1 MPPLRLTSLLQT
13 ALPELS
19 PASRAV
25 VNTLGCLNG
34 NAPSARD
41 MAAWVGLRDRYQLA
55 RALRRDGLPPLEYL
69 AGWTRVVYWLLEAE
83 SSGASLRQLAQREQV
98 DPAVAYRLVHRVT
111 GLPWSQAQR
120 AGLTVAL
127 LQLREHRGM
136 RIVGARAP
144 VVEAS
149 HRLAEAVG
157 DDVVVSSTAPL
168 APTRPASPSW
178 RRPQPVPS
186 NGPRHPA
193 AVLADRRAVGGS
205 PFDVAITP
213 DGVALVTRLHAA
225 AVDAI
230 RLQAFRTVACIRTG
244 PAPTR
249 IVLSPAGGGGG
260 SCAYVTNQF
269 AEEIGIIDLD
279 TLEQTA
285 AIPVPGHPLGAA
297 LAPDGR
303 TLFVTTNLDRL
314 CAVSLSARRVV
325 TSVPI
330 PGVCPGIVMHPSG
343 CRVYVP
349 CWKAGV
355 ILETDA
361 RTLCQLRRFDVGGTA
376 QDPVVSSDGL
386 TLYSA
391 NQGGWLDVVQL
402 TTGRLTTVA
411 LDGPAT
417 SLAMSPDQ
425 AVLYVGLVFDGRV
438 VVVDRGT
445 LSVCATINTGGKPR
459 RIAFDRSG
467 CVALVANEAGWVDL
481 LR

>member
-1 MPPLRLTSLLQT
+1 MPPLRLTSLLQA

-19 PASRAV
+19 SASRAV
-25 VNTLGCLNG
+25 LSTLGCLNG

-55 RALRRDGLPPLEYL
+55 RALRRDGLPPLEHL

-83 SSGASLRQLAQREQV
+83 SSGASLRQLAQREHV

-127 LQLREHRGM
+127 LRLREHRGM
-136 RIVGARAP
+136 RIFGARTTA
-144 VVEAS
+144 VEVR
-149 HRLAEAVG
+149 HHLAEAVG
-157 DDVVVSSTAPL
+157 DDVVSSTVPL
-168 APTRPASPSW
+168 APPRPPPW

-186 NGPRHPA
+186 KGPHHPA
-193 AVLADRRAVGGS
+193 AVLADRRVIGGS
-205 PFDVAITP
+205 PFDVAISA

-225 AVDAI
+225 AIDAI
-230 RLQAFRTVACIRTG
+230 RLQPFRSVGSIRTG

-249 IVLSPAGGGGG
+249 VVLSPAGAG

-325 TSVPI
+325 TSVPV

-361 RTLCQLRRFDVGGTA
+361 RTLSQLRRFEVGGTA

-402 TTGRLTTVA
+402 TTGRMTSVA

-425 AVLYVGLVFDGRV
+425 AVLFVGLVFDGRV
-438 VVVDRGT
+438 VVIDRGT
-445 LSVCATINTGGKPR
+445 LSVCATIDTGGKPR
-459 RIAFDRSG
+459 RIAFDRTG
-467 CVALVANEAGWVDL
+467 RLAIIANEAGWVDL
-481 LR
+481 VR

>member
-1 MPPLRLTSLLQT
+1 MPPLRLTSLLQA

-19 PASRAV
+19 SASRAV
-25 VNTLGCLNG
+25 LSTLGCLNG

-55 RALRRDGLPPLEYL
+55 RALRRDGLPPLEHL

-83 SSGASLRQLAQREQV
+83 SSGASLRQLAQREHM

-136 RIVGARAP
+136 RIVGARTTA
-144 VVEAS
+144 VEVP

-157 DDVVVSSTAPL
+157 DDVVSSTAPL
-168 APTRPASPSW
+168 APTRPS

-186 NGPRHPA
+186 KGPRHPA
-193 AVLADRRAVGGS
+193 AVLAGRRVIGGS

-213 DGVALVTRLHAA
+213 DGVALVTRVHAA
-225 AVDAI
+225 AIDAI
-230 RLQAFRTVACIRTG
+230 RLQPFRSVGAIRTG
-244 PAPTR
+244 PTPTR
-249 IVLSPAGGGGG
+249 VVLSPAGGG

-285 AIPVPGHPLGAA
+285 AIPVPGHPFGAA

-376 QDPVVSSDGL
+376 QDPVVASDGL

-402 TTGRLTTVA
+402 TTGRVTTVA

-417 SLAMSPDQ
+417 SVALSPDQ

-438 VVVDRGT
+438 VVIDRGT
-445 LSVCATINTGGKPR
+445 LRACATIDTGGKPR

-467 CVALVANEAGWVDL
+467 CLALVANEAGWVDL

>member
-1 MPPLRLTSLLQT
+1 MPPLRLTSLLHA

-19 PASRAV
+19 SASRAV
-25 VNTLGCLNG
+25 LSTLGCLNG

-55 RALRRDGLPPLEYL
+55 RALRRDGLPPLEHL

-83 SSGASLRQLAQREQV
+83 SSGASLRQLAQREHV

-127 LQLREHRGM
+127 LRLREHRGM
-136 RIVGARAP
+136 RIFGARTTA
-144 VVEAS
+144 VEVR
-149 HRLAEAVG
+149 HDLAEAVG
-157 DDVVVSSTAPL
+157 DDVVSSTAPV
-168 APTRPASPSW
+168 APPRAPPPAAPW
-178 RRPQPVPS
+178 RGPQAVPS
-186 NGPRHPA
+186 HHPHHPSG
-193 AVLADRRAVGGS
+193 VLADRRVIGGS

-225 AVDAI
+225 AIDTI
-230 RLQAFRTVACIRTG
+230 RLQPLRCMGSVHTG

-249 IVLSPAGGGGG
+249 IVLSPPG

-269 AEEIGIIDLD
+269 AEEIGIVDLD

-376 QDPVVSSDGL
+376 QEPVVSSDGL

-402 TTGRLTTVA
+402 TTGCMTTVA

-425 AVLYVGLVFDGRV
+425 AVLFVGLVFDGRV
-438 VVVDRGT
+438 VVIDRGT
-445 LSVCATINTGGKPR
+445 LSVCATINTGGRPR
-459 RIAFDRSG
+459 RIAFDRTG
-467 CVALVANEAGWVDL
+467 RIALVANEAGWVDL
-481 LR
+481 VR

>member
-1 MPPLRLTSLLQT
+1 MPPLRLTSLLHA

-19 PASRAV
+19 SASRAV
-25 VNTLGCLNG
+25 LSTLGCLNG

-55 RALRRDGLPPLEYL
+55 RALRRDGLPPLEHL
-69 AGWTRVVYWLLEAE
+69 AGWTRVMYWLLEAE
-83 SSGASLRQLAQREQV
+83 SSGASLRQLAQR
-98 DPAVAYRLVHRVT
+98 
-111 GLPWSQAQR
+111 

-127 LQLREHRGM
+127 LRLREHRGM
-136 RIVGARAP
+136 RIFGARTTT
-144 VVEAS
+144 VEVR
-149 HRLAEAVG
+149 HHLAEAVG
-157 DDVVVSSTAPL
+157 DDVVSSTAPV
-168 APTRPASPSW
+168 APPRPLPPAAPWRGPQALPSH
-178 RRPQPVPS
+178 RT
-186 NGPRHPA
+186 RHPSG
-193 AVLADRRAVGGS
+193 VLADRCVIGGS

-225 AVDAI
+225 AIDTI
-230 RLQAFRTVACIRTG
+230 RLQPLRCMGSVHTG

-249 IVLSPAGGGGG
+249 IVLSPPG

-285 AIPVPGHPLGAA
+285 TIPVPGHPLGAA

-376 QDPVVSSDGL
+376 QEPVVSSDGL
-386 TLYSA
+386 TL
-391 NQGGWLDVVQL
+391 
-402 TTGRLTTVA
+402 
-411 LDGPAT
+411 
-417 SLAMSPDQ
+417 
-425 AVLYVGLVFDGRV
+425 
-438 VVVDRGT
+438 DR
-445 LSVCATINTGGKPR
+445 
-459 RIAFDRSG
+459 
-467 CVALVANEAGWVDL
+467 
-481 LR
+481 